1 MRGICFAF
9 IGHLLS
15 VFTIISYDQQK
26 ENTVR
31 IHHVRTVLS
40 IGLGNHF
47 DHFLRP
53 DYTKPDAVIEA
64 PRGDKKVSKI
74 KASNI

>member
-1 MRGICFAF
+1 
-9 IGHLLS
+9 
-15 VFTIISYDQQK
+15 
-26 ENTVR
+26 
-31 IHHVRTVLS
+31 VRTVLS

-74 KASNI
+74 KA